1 MDAKL
6 MIPSLWSLRAF
17 SAVVLAFLLTL
28 GSLTPV
34 FAEEGSSEPV
44 AEEPAPEAEP
54 APEPAPEPTPEPA
67 PEPEPEPAPE
77 PEYVPPPEA
86 SEGVGGWAVV
96 DPETGNVHGV
106 IVGTIDTF
114 RSTEARGGMGSSYM
128 GCHANCVLRF
138 QTRATPDGNV
148 AGYHGTQTRVDENGN
163 ATQFNDGSVRW
174 DASSGTFNMGRTS
187 GDTTTRQRL
196 VPSQT
201 SRDENGQGRTYN
213 IGSGIVDIETSTTK
227 QSGDTSGTLRTYR
240 SNTQDRTL
248 DATLNLPDLGES
260 GATFNYELEV
270 RASEESE
277 RPSALDQIALDVDS
291 VLMDEG
297 YVTTETTVDEDTGE
311 ETTTEVVDSESA
323 FVVAIRDVT
332 RAMVDFLGSLL
343 GFGEPRE

>member
-6 MIPSLWSLRAF
+6 MIPSLWSLRAV

-34 FAEEGSSEPV
+34 FAEEGSTEPV

-54 APEPAPEPTPEPA
+54 APEPAPEPTPEP
-67 PEPEPEPAPE
+67 EPEPE

-114 RSTEARGGMGSSYM
+114 RSTEARGGMGTSYM

-174 DASSGTFNMGRTS
+174 DETSGTFNMGRTS

-227 QSGDTSGTLRTYR
+227 RSGDTSGTLRTYR
-240 SNTQDRTL
+240 SNQQDPTV
-248 DATLNLPDLGES
+248 DATLELPDLGERGS
-260 GATFNYELEV
+260 LLSYEVEA
-270 RASEESE
+270 RTTESSE
-277 RPSALDQIALDVDS
+277 RPAALDRVALDVDS
-291 VLMDEG
+291 LLMENG
-297 YVTTETTVDEDTGE
+297 YTATETTVDEETGE
-311 ETTTEVVDSESA
+311 ETTTQVVDSSSD

-332 RAMVDFLGSLL
+332 RAVVDFLSSLL
-343 GFGEPRE
+343 GFGEPRS

>member
-6 MIPSLWSLRAF
+6 MIPSLWSLRAL
-17 SAVVLAFLLTL
+17 SGVVLAFLLAL

-54 APEPAPEPTPEPA
+54 APEPSPEPTPEPA
-67 PEPEPEPAPE
+67 PEPE

-114 RSTEARGGMGSSYM
+114 HSTEARGGMGTSYM

-174 DASSGTFNMGRTS
+174 DESSGTFNMGRTS

-213 IGSGIVDIETSTTK
+213 IGSGIVDIETTTTK
-227 QSGDTSGTLRTYR
+227 QSGETSGTLRTYR
-240 SNTQDRTL
+240 SDYQDNTV
-248 DATLNLPDLGES
+248 DATLELPDLGEEGS
-260 GATFNYELEV
+260 LLTYELEA
-270 RASEESE
+270 RTSESSE
-277 RPSALDQIALDVDS
+277 RPAALDQISLDVDS
-291 VLMDEG
+291 LLMENG
-297 YVTTETTVDEDTGE
+297 YVTTETTVDEETGD
-311 ETTTEVVDSESA
+311 ETSAEVVDSSDG
-323 FVVAIRDVT
+323 FVVAIREVT
-332 RAMVDFLGSLL
+332 RTVVEFVSSLL
-343 GFGEPRE
+343 GFGEPRD